1 MISHLFTT
9 PITHTNVPP
18 AAADA
23 EGMLAYLRDLRAKSA
38 GEKRSNLG
46 GWHSQWD
53 LCDPARHP
61 QFPSVMKVITDGLM
75 EYFGKVMGYS
85 GELQFAL
92 SAWAVMNR
100 SGDTNAPHTHPGNLL
115 SGAYYLHI
123 PSGMTGGEIVFMDP
137 RGNVNAY
144 GSERKERS
152 GLKAPWDHPSVAHPP
167 KQGDLL
173 IFPSWL
179 PHYVNAFR
187 AEDPEDERVVISF
200 NAAV

>member
-9 PITHTNVPP
+9 PIGHFNVP
-18 AAADA
+18 ADA
-23 EGMLAYLRDLRAKSA
+23 TDAQAMLEYLREMRVKSA
-38 GEKRSNLG
+38 GEQRSNLG
-46 GWHSQWD
+46 GWHSPAD

-61 QFPSVMKVITDGLM
+61 QFPSVMKAITNGLM
-75 EYFGKVMGYS
+75 EYFGKAMGYQ

-100 SGDTNAPHTHPGNLL
+100 AGDTNAPHTHPGNLV
-115 SGAYYLHI
+115 SGAYYLQI
-123 PSGMTGGEIVFMDP
+123 PAGMTGGEIVFMDP
-137 RGNVNAY
+137 RSNVNAY
-144 GSERKERS
+144 GSERKERL
-152 GLKAPWDHPSVAHPP
+152 GLRAPWDHPSVVHPP
-167 KQGDLL
+167 KLGDLL

-187 AEDPEDERVVISF
+187 AEDPAAERVVISF